1 MSKRD
6 SNERDVPGYFLP
18 EDSQLRLAKLGDHIR
33 FLSRLAQPRT
43 LDEEQESL
51 PEVRMGELAICLGL
65 LAEQIEFVL
74 EEVSWPARQASM
86 AKTPEPD
93 AEPTSAPEAPD
104 GAGGSFAFGVT
115 LDQVDKLDRLI
126 QTISAHGHRMA
137 TGQVAELA
145 DHTLPLL
152 AQAIQ
157 DGAAALRDVLDQ
169 VETQRLAQR
178 PRSRGEVG
186 EERGG
191 YGAGPMWPV
200 ADSRPVR
207 HRRGKKWAVLFPGRS
222 SLHSRRWGFRSPCRR
237 RTGSRTG
244 ARRGVRRTDTR

>member
-1 MSKRD
+1 MSKRE

-43 LDEEQESL
+43 LDEEQDWL

-65 LAEQIEFVL
+65 LAEQIGFVL

-86 AKTPEPD
+86 AKAPEPD
-93 AEPTSAPEAPD
+93 AAATSTPEAPD
-104 GAGGSFAFGVT
+104 GASESFAFGVT
-115 LDQVDKLDRLI
+115 LDQVDNLDRLI
-126 QTISAHGHRMA
+126 QTISAHGHLMA

-145 DHTLPLL
+145 DHTQPLL
-152 AQAIQ
+152 GRQAIQ

-169 VETQRLAQR
+169 VKTQRLAQR
-178 PRSRGEVG
+178 PRSRGEVS

-207 HRRGKKWAVLFPGRS
+207 HRRRSRNWAVSFLGRS
-222 SLHSRRWGFRSPCRR
+222 SLHSRRKRFRSPCEREA
-237 RTGSRTG
+237 GS
-244 ARRGVRRTDTR
+244 